1 LKRVFVS
8 LFFCH
13 LAGAVGSA
21 GRSPLRP
28 RRPQGVDPPHTH
40 TTAGLAGYTAISVLY
55 ASAESLW
62 QLGVFRFLQ
71 GISLVMVSPLAQA
84 YVGDLTPRGKE
95 GQYTNLFCSSQ
106 FIGMAIGPLLGGG
119 IGAAWSYQ
127 AAFYVMG
134 ALSLVSL
141 FLGSAHRTRR
151 PQSSRGNAAR
161 ADRFNTL
168 GGELRRRERNVDSA

>member
-1 LKRVFVS
+1 
-8 LFFCH
+8 
-13 LAGAVGSA
+13 
-21 GRSPLRP
+21 
-28 RRPQGVDPPHTH
+28 
-40 TTAGLAGYTAISVLY
+40 
-55 ASAESLW
+55 
-62 QLGVFRFLQ
+62 
-71 GISLVMVSPLAQA
+71 MVSPLAQA